1 MKTTKI
7 RKQKLVHEKHTLN
20 DKQIFFFLTNSIEI
34 SIKITIK

>member
-20 DKQIFFFLTNSIEI
+20 DKQIFFFPHQFNRNIY
-34 SIKITIK
+34 KNNY